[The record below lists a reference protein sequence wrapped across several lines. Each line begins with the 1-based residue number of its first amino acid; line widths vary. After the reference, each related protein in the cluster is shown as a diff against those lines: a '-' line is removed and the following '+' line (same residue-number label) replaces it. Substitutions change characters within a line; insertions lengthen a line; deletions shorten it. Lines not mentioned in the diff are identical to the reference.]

1 MERIL
6 SASEMIELYWIF
18 LLLPQVQID
27 DLRIH

>member
-6 SASEMIELYWIF
+6 SASEMIELYWIS

>member
-6 SASEMIELYWIF
+6 SASEMTELYWIF

>member
-6 SASEMIELYWIF
+6 SASEMTELYWISP
-18 LLLPQVQID
+18 LLPQVQID